1 MNKIGKYSIL
11 AEIGKGGTSTV
22 YRAVDPMLEREVA
35 IKTQSVDVV
44 QNEESI
50 QRFLR
55 EARLVASLEHRNIV
69 TVFELGQEA
78 NRIYIVMEL
87 LRGEDLGTKLRSG
100 RHLSL
105 EQKLR
110 IVSEAGRGLAHA
122 HRKGVVHRDVKPRN
136 VFLTDDGQV
145 KLLDFGLA
153 HIAQSTLT
161 ATGQVMGTP
170 HYMSP
175 EQILGKKPDARS
187 DIFSLGAL
195 FYELLTG
202 GKPFDAPTL
211 QEVFDRILA
220 RDPEPVR
227 DLAPAIADELSRIVS
242 RMMRKSLDERYPDVE
257 RLLDDLT
264 RFRRHLESQKLAL
277 RTEVGNKA
285 RRLRTLLARQPT
297 GPRHAAVSST
307 ERLLNTVDR
316 EDLSFMALVGLRD
329 GIDIELWRME
339 RKAVPLEDARASDRR
354 KADAAF
360 EDARSRFA
368 TDDLAGCLVRV
379 SEALRLSPE
388 HSEAGALAE
397 ELRQA
402 VVARAVCFEEKED
415 IDVLVAAL
423 LAFDEGGPQGL
434 LGTGESQQ
442 DPETIA
448 RLSEF
453 LLTELPDRDQGESN
467 RAKRAEP
474 PPPPDGASF
483 PGPRS

>member
-1 MNKIGKYSIL
+1 MKKIGKYEVL
-11 AEIGKGGTSTV
+11 GEIGKGGTSVV

-35 IKTQSVDVV
+35 IKTQSVDMSH
-44 QNEESI
+44 NEESV

-87 LRGEDLGTKLRSG
+87 LRGVDLGTRLRSG
-100 RHLSL
+100 RHISL
-105 EQKLR
+105 EQKVR

-122 HRKGVVHRDVKPRN
+122 HRKGVIHRDVKPRN

-175 EQILGKKPDARS
+175 EQILGRKPDARS

-227 DLAPAIADELSRIVS
+227 DLAPAVAEELSRIVS
-242 RMMRKSLDERYPDVE
+242 RMMRKSLEDRYPDVD
-257 RLLDDLT
+257 RLLEDLA

-285 RRLRTLLARQPT
+285 RRLRTLLTRQPKA
-297 GPRHAAVSST
+297 PRREGGIST
-307 ERLLNTVDR
+307 ERLLTTVDR

-329 GIDIELWRME
+329 GIDIELWRLE
-339 RKAVPLEDARASDRR
+339 RKAVPLEDERAVDRR
-354 KADAAF
+354 RAEAAF

-379 SEALRLSPE
+379 CEALRLSPE
-388 HSEAGALAE
+388 HSGAGVLAE

-402 VVARAVCFEEKED
+402 VVARALCFEQKED
-415 IDVLVAAL
+415 VDVLVAAL
-423 LAFDEGGPQGL
+423 MAFDEGGSEKI
-434 LGTGESQQ
+434 LGASGSQQ

-453 LLTELPDRDQGESN
+453 LLTELPDPGRGESK
-467 RAKRAEP
+467 RAKPGEP
-474 PPPPDGASF
+474 PPSPGEASV
-483 PGPRS
+483 PGPRG

>member
-1 MNKIGKYSIL
+1 MQKIGKYNVL
-11 AEIGKGGTSTV
+11 GEIGKGGTSVV

-69 TVFELGQEA
+69 TVFELGQEG

-87 LRGEDLGTKLRSG
+87 LRGEDLGTRLRSG

-105 EQKLR
+105 ESKLR
-110 IVSEAGRGLAHA
+110 IVSEAARGLAHA
-122 HRKGVVHRDVKPRN
+122 HRKGVIHRDVKPRN

-175 EQILGKKPDARS
+175 EQILGRKPDARS

-195 FYELLTG
+195 FHELLTG
-202 GKPFDAPTL
+202 RKAFDATTL

-220 RDPEPVR
+220 ADPEPVG
-227 DLAPAIADELSRIVS
+227 DLAPAIAEELSQIVS
-242 RMMRKSLDERYPDVE
+242 RMMRKSMEDRYPDVG
-257 RLLDDLT
+257 RLLEDLT
-264 RFRRHLESQKLAL
+264 RFRRQLESQKVAL

-285 RRLRTLLARQPT
+285 RRLRTLLARQPMT
-297 GPRHAAVSST
+297 PRHESREST

-329 GIDIELWRME
+329 GIDIELWRLE
-339 RKAVPLEDARASDRR
+339 RRAVPLEDPRASDRR
-354 KADAAF
+354 KAEAAF

-368 TDDLAGCLVRV
+368 IDDLAGCLVRV

-388 HSEAGALAE
+388 HSGAGVLAE

-415 IDVLVAAL
+415 LDVLVAAL
-423 LAFDEGGPQGL
+423 LAFDEGDSEKI
-434 LGTGESQQ
+434 LGATGSRQ

-453 LLTELPDRDQGESN
+453 LLAELPDRELGEST
-467 RAKRAEP
+467 RAKPGEP
-474 PPPPDGASF
+474 PPLPGGASF
-483 PGPRS
+483 PRPRG